1 LKRRDLLARQ
11 LDQLDIPV
19 TAEALDQLLWFL
31 DELLRWNRRINLTAI
46 VDPVEGIEKHLVD
59 SLTLFPVLAG
69 QERLLDIGSGG
80 GFPSI
85 PLKIVFGELQVVSM
99 DASQKKIAFQRHI
112 IRELGIRGVEAIHG
126 RAEQLKKQEAYVG
139 AFEAVVSR
147 AFSSL
152 TVFAGLALPYLSS
165 MGRIIAMKGAKGEE
179 EMQKA
184 RQKLNGMG
192 LVCSKV
198 HNLHLPGS
206 GAERTLI
213 VLRRLE
219 QL

>member
-11 LDQLDIPV
+11 LEQLDIPV

-85 PLKIVFGELQVVSM
+85 PLKIVLGELQAVSM

-112 IRELGIRGVEAIHG
+112 IRELGIRGFEAVHG
-126 RAEQLKKQEAYVG
+126 RAEQLKKQGAYVG

-152 TVFAGLALPYLSS
+152 AFFAGLALPYLSPR
-165 MGRIIAMKGAKGEE
+165 GRIIAMKGAKGEE

-184 RQKLNGMG
+184 LQQLNGMG

-198 HNLHLPGS
+198 HNLRLPGS

-219 QL
+219 KL